1 MASLIILLM
10 VWIVLGIVLGFAAGS
25 IFKGERPYGLTG
37 DLTAA
42 LASELGVGLMDW
54 YLVPKIFP
62 DMARGLVFGAAL
74 AEPFLTALFVL
85 WLMRYFK
92 NR

>member
-1 MASLIILLM
+1 MASLIILLII
-10 VWIVLGIVLGFAAGS
+10 WTVLGIVIGFVAGS
-25 IFKGERPYGLTG
+25 IFKGKRPYGLTG
-37 DLTAA
+37 DLIAA
-42 LASELGVGLMDW
+42 LASELGVGLADW
-54 YLVPKIFP
+54 YFVPKLFP

-74 AEPFLTALFVL
+74 VEPLLTALIVL